1 MKEQPNYYGI
11 ITAEVRYDKN
21 LPANAKLL
29 YSEITA
35 LCNKEGYCY
44 ATNGYF
50 ADLYQVSDR
59 SITFWL
65 QKLAQCGYID
75 LQIDKNSK
83 GTFRRIYLTRTNL
96 SSIPVSNLTS
106 NPMEANFYTKE
117 YYNNNNTLNNIKEEY
132 KEISISENLD
142 SIEDVKY
149 YFETSQILELLTE
162 KTKAKYKIPKS
173 KSLLLRYG
181 AYKLIKERLE
191 DGSTLEECIKVIES
205 KYNEWKGTEFMR
217 YLIPETI
224 FRKSNFE
231 KYLTQSQIQ
240 IENNLSQTQKPLI
253 DDKGNYANTD
263 EGREL
268 FISNIRKRAAEM
280 FRTEREFRENNF
292 GLPNTNANNEPR

>member
-1 MKEQPNYYGI
+1 MYCYYTIFVWAILFYTMKEQPNYYGI

-35 LCNKEGYCY
+35 LAQKDGYCY
-44 ATNGYF
+44 ASNGYF
-50 ADLYQVSDR
+50 AELYDVSDR
-59 SITFWL
+59 SISEWIN
-65 QKLAQCGYID
+65 KLSQNGYIEVQ
-75 LQIDKNSK
+75 LVKNNS
-83 GTFRRIYLTRTNL
+83 GTFRKLFL
-96 SSIPVSNLTS
+96 SGMKKSSTPRMKKSST
-106 NPMEANFYTKE
+106 PYEENFYPKE
-117 YYNNNNTLNNIKEEY
+117 YYNNNNTSIYNNKEEY
-132 KEISISENLD
+132 KEISISENLE
-142 SIEDVKY
+142 SVEDVKY

-181 AYKLIKERLE
+181 PYKLIKERLE

-205 KYNEWKGTEFMR
+205 KYNEWKGTEFIR

-240 IENNLSQTQKPLI
+240 IEDNLSQTQKPII
-253 DDKGNYANTD
+253 DDKGNYSDTD
-263 EGREL
+263 AGREQ
-268 FISNIRKRAAEM
+268 FILDVRELAAKTFRK
-280 FRTEREFRENNF
+280 
-292 GLPNTNANNEPR
+292 

>member
-35 LCNKEGYCY
+35 LAQKDGYCY
-44 ATNGYF
+44 ASNGYF
-50 ADLYQVSDR
+50 AELYDVSDR
-59 SITFWL
+59 SISEWIN
-65 QKLAQCGYID
+65 KLSQNGYIEVQ
-75 LQIDKNSK
+75 LVKNNS
-83 GTFRRIYLTRTNL
+83 GTFRKLFL
-96 SSIPVSNLTS
+96 SGMKKSSTPRMKKTS
-106 NPMEANFYTKE
+106 TPYEENFYPKE
-117 YYNNNNTLNNIKEEY
+117 YYNNNNTSIYNNKEEY
-132 KEISISENLD
+132 KEISISENLE
-142 SIEDVKY
+142 SVEDVKY

-181 AYKLIKERLE
+181 PYKLIKERLE

-253 DDKGNYANTD
+253 DDKGNYSDTD
-263 EGREL
+263 AGREQ
-268 FISNIRKRAAEM
+268 FILDVRELAAKTFRK
-280 FRTEREFRENNF
+280 
-292 GLPNTNANNEPR
+292 